1 MGIRRKRVMVGILL
15 AGALASC
22 TRPSQEMNPS
32 ASAGPPTVGTSGAS
46 PSAGAYTGVSWHT
59 VQIPAA
65 FSLSPL
71 LAPAGDTLYMV
82 GSTPAKTPVQS
93 ASDAISKTQIWSS
106 SDATSWSQGKDPLI
120 TDGFVPRALGTDGTG
135 GLVLVGY
142 VLTPDEVIPQIWH
155 SSDGS
160 TFKAGQLAGFAS
172 ISEPTEIVS
181 VASGSGVLVA
191 FGDHQGTGTY
201 QGLDAWLSTDAS
213 SWTRVALPQSAGYQ
227 AVSIAA
233 WNKGFAAVGFPAGG
247 KETASVWTSPD
258 GASWTKNADV
268 DAVAISSIVA
278 VGDRLV
284 LLGAKADGQLGMVPA
299 SWSSQDGA
307 TWTESSA
314 SGSEPAMEF
323 DAATVVG
330 GSIIAI
336 GTSHVAVP
344 ASTLRPGQSLPTP
357 SFRAWLSADGL
368 SWRILGNAPAFS
380 LYVTSMTSFRGR
392 PVVAS
397 TLQSEVAVSV
407 GDLTASGR

>member
-1 MGIRRKRVMVGILL
+1 MRIRPKRVVVGILL
-15 AGALASC
+15 AGVLASC
-22 TRPSQEMNPS
+22 TRPGQEMNPS
-32 ASAGPPTVGTSGAS
+32 ASAGLPTVGTSGAS
-46 PSAGAYTGVSWHT
+46 PSAGAYAGVSWHT

-82 GSTPAKTPVQS
+82 GSTRVKTQVQS
-93 ASDAISKTQIWSS
+93 ASDAITKTQIWSS
-106 SDATSWSQGKDPLI
+106 SDATTWSQGKDPLI

-160 TFKAGQLAGFAS
+160 TFKAGQLAGIAS
-172 ISEPTEIVS
+172 ISGPTEIVS

-191 FGDHQGTGTY
+191 LGDHQGTGTY

-213 SWTRVALPQSAGYQ
+213 AWTRVALPQAAGYQ
-227 AVSIAA
+227 ALSIGA
-233 WNKGFAAVGFPAGG
+233 WSKGFAAVGFAGG
-247 KETASVWTSPD
+247 TGTASVWTSPD

-284 LLGAKADGQLGMVPA
+284 LLGAKADSQLGMVPA
-299 SWSSQDGA
+299 SWSSSDGA

-330 GSIIAI
+330 GSILAI
-336 GTSHVAVP
+336 GTSHVGVP
-344 ASTLRPGQSLPTP
+344 ASTLRPDQSLPTP
-357 SFRAWLSADGL
+357 TFRAWLSADGL
-368 SWRILGNAPAFS
+368 NWRILGNAPAFS
-380 LYVTSMTSFRGR
+380 LYLTSVTSFQGR

-397 TLQSEVAVSV
+397 TLQSGVAVSV
-407 GDLTASGR
+407 GDPTASGR